1 MSEQKSTPEQKMT
14 PEEME
19 RRKAEITKFHKEQ
32 IEFLNTQYAYEELL
46 TKIDEVRLRRM
57 VAINR
62 QAQMMAPEPE
72 ETVPTP
78 PVESETPVAHDGN
91 LTATRT
97 LKKDKDANQ

>member
-1 MSEQKSTPEQKMT
+1 MSEQKQAPEQKMT

-19 RRKAEITKFHKEQ
+19 RRKAEITKYHKEQ

-72 ETVPTP
+72 ETAPTP